1 MSEAFPLLEWG
12 DRNAAN
18 IGKTDVLAQPAITL
32 VSKLLAK
39 DWHRSGIQV
48 AAIWLALVSASFSM
62 VGMTAIFA
70 AAFWPVLIMA
80 ASLEW
85 AKLVTASWLS
95 REWARCGWLLKIPL
109 VAIIF
114 LLMGITSMGVFGFL
128 SKSHIDHQFGVQT
141 GAREQLTVVD
151 RQIADLKDE
160 IADIDRE
167 KDQID
172 TSVEKLNQRGRSE
185 TAMKMA
191 AEQRRRRAELSASR
205 RAASDKLVQLYSE
218 RALIEARLK
227 RAAAEVG
234 PIRYLAQLIGGQ
246 DVDLEKAVQ
255 RLILVIT
262 FVLDPLAVLLWS
274 EATAARSKAVPL
286 SSVVPQ
292 IAQTKSGA
300 TLPPGQ
306 GPQRTPPRKGRA
318 GV

>member
-1 MSEAFPLLEWG
+1 MKGAVSLFDWA
-12 DRNAAN
+12 DRNSAN
-18 IGKTDVLAQPAITL
+18 VGRADVLAQPAKIRL
-32 VSKLLAK
+32 VLKLLSR
-39 DWHRSGIQV
+39 DWCRLGIRV
-48 AAIWLALVSASFSM
+48 AAIWLALVSAYFSV

-70 AAFWPVLIMA
+70 GAFWPVVIMA
-80 ASLEW
+80 AGLEW
-85 AKLVTASWLS
+85 AKLVTASWL
-95 REWARCGWLLKIPL
+95 RRGAECHWLLKTTL
-109 VAIIF
+109 VAFIF
-114 LLMGITSMGVFGFL
+114 VLIAMTCMAVFGFL
-128 SKSHIDHQFGVQT
+128 SKSHIDHQLGVQT

-218 RALIEARLK
+218 RALIEVRLK
-227 RAAAEVG
+227 RGAAEVG
-234 PIRYLAQLIGGQ
+234 PIRYLAQLIGGH

-274 EATAARSKAVPL
+274 EATAARSKAVSL

-292 IAQTKSGA
+292 IAQTKPGA

-318 GV
+318 GA